1 MGLGLR
7 ERLKF
12 LGDTRDLWIK
22 QALNSELEVGR
33 HYLGLWARKVSLRE

>member
-22 QALNSELEVGR
+22 KALNSELEVGR
-33 HYLGLWARKVSLRE
+33 HYLGLWDRKVSLRE

>member
-12 LGDTRDLWIK
+12 LGDPRDLWIK
-22 QALNSELEVGR
+22 KALNSELEVGR
-33 HYLGLWARKVSLRE
+33 HYLASGTGKSH